1 MIGCRDDIMTTLIQ
15 FGLEDGV
22 AINIMENVRKGK
34 GIPDEWQ
41 AEMRKNNVP
50 EWYIDSCL
58 KIKYMFPKAHAAA
71 YVSMALRLAYFKVY
85 YPIYYYAAYFSVQ
98 AKDFDLIAM
107 YQGKEMVKRKIREVN
122 DKGFAATNK
131 EKELV
136 TELEIANEMLERG
149 FKFQMIN
156 LEKPDSQNFII
167 DGDSLIP
174 PFRAVPGLGNNVAE
188 QIVKAREEAPFLSK
202 EDLQKRGKVS
212 KTIMTYLDDN
222 GVLAGMPDEDQLSLF
237 GF

>member
-1 MIGCRDDIMTTLIQ
+1 MLCI
-15 FGLEDGV
+15 
-22 AINIMENVRKGK
+22 KGK
-34 GIPDEWQ
+34 E
-41 AEMRKNNVP
+41 V
-50 EWYIDSCL
+50 
-58 KIKYMFPKAHAAA
+58 
-71 YVSMALRLAYFKVY
+71 
-85 YPIYYYAAYFSVQ
+85 
-98 AKDFDLIAM
+98 
-107 YQGKEMVKRKIREVN
+107 VKRKIREIN
-122 DKGFAATNK
+122 DKGFGATNK

-156 LEKPDSQNFII
+156 LEKSDSQNFII

-222 GVLAGMPDEDQLSLF
+222 GVLAGMSDEDQLSLF
-237 GF
+237 DF